1 MGSSLGPVAAAR
13 AADEAP
19 RVADRPADRS
29 SLLYDVHGVGLRVR
43 SDLVGAN
50 EVVDA
55 TYAAFRVDELT
66 DEIADFSLTDLRSN
80 GPCLLQT
87 PTGEARRHAD
97 PRSGTIALLE
107 ALVGTV
113 VAGLHRQ
120 GVLAVHAGAAAAP
133 AGAVVIAGRSGQ
145 GKSTLILGLVRR
157 GLGLMSDELALLDP
171 RAGLVHPYPRAIH
184 VRPATISLI
193 PELKALEARPRHEL
207 GGGSE
212 WSVAPAEIAALL
224 GGHLGV
230 AAPLAAVVLLEGT
243 PDPTAKP
250 RIRSEFPA
258 VAALELLRSTW
269 AASAV
274 FGATLDAVG
283 GLLATVPCLRL
294 SVGQFDRTVD
304 GLLDHLAVDRG

>member
-1 MGSSLGPVAAAR
+1 MGLRLGPAAAVR

-19 RVADRPADRS
+19 RVAYPTDRT
-29 SLLYDVHGVGLRVR
+29 SLLFDVHGVGLRVR
-43 SDLVGAN
+43 SDLAGAI

-55 TYAAFRVDELT
+55 TYAAFRVEELT
-66 DEIADFSLTDLRSN
+66 GEVADFSLTDLRSS

-87 PTGEARRHAD
+87 PTGEARRLAD
-97 PRSGTIALLE
+97 PLGGTLVLLE

-133 AGAVVIAGRSGQ
+133 GGAVVVAGRSGQ

-184 VRPATISLI
+184 VRPATIGLI
-193 PELKALEARPRHEL
+193 PELAVLEARPRHEL

-224 GGHLGV
+224 GGRLG
-230 AAPLAAVVLLEGT
+230 AATPLAAVVLLEGT

-250 RIRSEFPA
+250 RIRNEFPA

-269 AASAV
+269 AASAE
-274 FGATLDAVG
+274 FSATLDSVG
-283 GLLATVPCLRL
+283 GLLATVPCVRL

-304 GLLDHLAVDRG
+304 ELLDHLEVDRG